1 MQTLATDPA
10 VVDTITITHV
20 PAAREIMHVAAG
32 AELHWDSHDT
42 DHHILVMRGT
52 CQVLGRRIEAGA
64 SAYVPAGFE
73 HTVKAGAWGCT
84 VLSLDGTNAAS

>member
-1 MQTLATDPA
+1 MQILATDPA

-20 PAAREIMHVAAG
+20 PVVREIIHVDAG
-32 AELHWDSHDT
+32 AELRWDSHDT

-64 SAYVPAGFE
+64 SAHVPAGFE

-84 VLSLDGTNAAS
+84 VLSLDGTSEAL

>member
-10 VVDTITITHV
+10 VGDTITITLVPVFRAIIHV
-20 PAAREIMHVAAG
+20 DAG
-32 AELHWDSHDT
+32 AELRWDNPDT
-42 DHHILVMRGT
+42 DHHIIVTRGT

-64 SAYVPAGFE
+64 SAYVPAGFD
-73 HTVKAGAWGCT
+73 HAVKAGAWGCT